1 MDSSF
6 NQNPRKLLYLG
17 KRGIYSTWDKNQS
30 ISVNEDG
37 DTIRAAIKR
46 NKTSIKKKTIEQ
58 YNDVISPF
66 HEKEKLQPINKAE
79 SNNKEGFLIPKSTIN
94 TVNTNNNNNN
104 NSNNDNGANQK
115 SSKSKKK
122 DKEQFRTALVKI
134 IM

>member
-1 MDSSF
+1 LF
-6 NQNPRKLLYLG
+6 L
-17 KRGIYSTWDKNQS
+17 
-30 ISVNEDG
+30 
-37 DTIRAAIKR
+37 
-46 NKTSIKKKTIEQ
+46 
-58 YNDVISPF
+58 
-66 HEKEKLQPINKAE
+66 EKLQPINKAE